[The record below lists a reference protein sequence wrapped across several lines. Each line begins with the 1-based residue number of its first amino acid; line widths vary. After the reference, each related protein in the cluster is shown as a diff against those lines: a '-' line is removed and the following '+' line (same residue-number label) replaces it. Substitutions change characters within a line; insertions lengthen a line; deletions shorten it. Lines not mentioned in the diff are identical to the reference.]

1 MTSYVA
7 RTFLKYS
14 VIFAENSKGDSA
26 YLLQEGRVELS
37 KEVNGRKKVLAILSP
52 INMFGEMSLVLD
64 DKRRTAT
71 AIALDDVR
79 AVEVKQEHFDGFIRE
94 SPQIMQTL
102 IDVLVHRLR
111 SSTRKSMQVPS
122 LFQGTCR
129 TIEMLARN
137 GVRQFDYMHALMS
150 LKDAF
155 VSSEDR
161 VLDILSKLEHLK
173 LIKITSTPEGVKVVD
188 ILVPEHFT
196 MEAAQRLQA
205 WGRGEGP

>member
-1 MTSYVA
+1 MSSYVV

-14 VIFAENSKGDSA
+14 VIFTENSRGDSA
-26 YLLQEGRVELS
+26 FLLQEGRVELS
-37 KEVNGRKKVLAILSP
+37 KEINGKKKVLAILSP

-79 AVEVKQEHFDGFIRE
+79 AVEVKKDDFDNFVRE

-111 SSTRKSMQVPS
+111 SSTKKSMQVPS
-122 LFQGTCR
+122 LFQGVCR

-137 GVRQFDYMHALMS
+137 GVRQFDYMHAMMS

-155 VSSEDR
+155 VSSEEK
-161 VLDILSKLEHLK
+161 VLDILNKLEHLK
-173 LIKITSTPEGVKVVD
+173 LIQIGSHDDGVKVVN
-188 ILVPEHFT
+188 ILQANHFT
-196 MEAAQRLQA
+196 TEAARRLQA
-205 WGRGEGP
+205 WSKGEPF

>member
-1 MTSYVA
+1 MSSYVV

-14 VIFAENSKGDSA
+14 VIFSEGSRGDSA

-37 KEVNGRKKVLAILSP
+37 KEVHGKKKVLAILNP
-52 INMFGEMSLVLD
+52 INMFGEMSLILD
-64 DKRRTAT
+64 DNRRTAT

-79 AVEVKQEHFDGFIRE
+79 AVEVKKDDFDNFVRD

-111 SSTRKSMQVPS
+111 ASTKKSMQVPS

-129 TIEMLARN
+129 TIELLARN

-155 VSSEDR
+155 VSPEDK
-161 VLDILSKLEHLK
+161 VLDILHKLEHLRM
-173 LIKITSTPEGVKVVD
+173 IGIISSEDGVKLVN
-188 ILVPEHFT
+188 ILEPEHFT
-196 MEAAQRLQA
+196 VEAAKRLQA
-205 WGRGEGP
+205 YSRGESF